1 MSVDQEAAE
10 NTSNYLLSLS
20 KVIVYFLLFK
30 KKTTTISEDKGYSL
44 PVIIT
49 SWFTYSDNQ
58 KYYTVEFFST
68 W

>member
-20 KVIVYFLLFK
+20 KVIIYFLLFK
-30 KKTTTISEDKGYSL
+30 KKTTIISEDKGYFL

-49 SWFTYSDNQ
+49 CWFIYSDNQ